1 MNKFNRRDFL
11 KLAGL
16 LPLSFPASRLPVVQT
31 SRPNILIIVFDA
43 FSAYNVSLYGYG
55 RATTPNLDRLSQRA
69 IVYHN
74 HHASSS
80 FTTPGTASLLT
91 GTLPWT
97 HRAMESKGTVID
109 PYITRNIFSA
119 LKDYYRIA
127 YTHNGWANILLEQF
141 RADLEELVPW
151 KSLFLSSFDKFVPA
165 WFGRDSDIATVG
177 WTRTVDV
184 ASEGYSYSLL
194 FSRIYNVLLEHQY
207 ARLIKDFPRGLPST
221 GNIGSEFLLE
231 EGIDWVA
238 KRLPQTPSALS
249 WDISTSSRPTA
260 RITPR
265 SSSMTASPG
274 MVSSRRTS
282 RRMSSPGASPGPLC
296 SNGAGNM
303 MSSSYTWMISSAA
316 SSMNWR
322 PPASSRIPG

>member
-1 MNKFNRRDFL
+1 MKPFNRRDFL

-16 LPLSFPASRLPVVQT
+16 LPLSLPASRLRAAPLLQPGK
-31 SRPNILIIVFDA
+31 PNILVIVFDA
-43 FSAYNVSLYGYG
+43 FSAYDISLYGYG
-55 RATTPNLDRLSQRA
+55 RGTTPNLDRLSQRA

-109 PYITRNIFSA
+109 RFITRNIFSA
-119 LKDYYRIA
+119 LQGYYRIA

-141 RADLEELVPW
+141 RADIDELVPW
-151 KSLFLSSFDKFVPA
+151 KSLFLNSFDKFVPA

-194 FSRIYNVLLEHQY
+194 FSRIYNALLRHQY
-207 ARLIKDFPRGLPST
+207 ARLLKDFHARPALHRQYRQRVPARGR
-221 GNIGSEFLLE
+221 
-231 EGIDWVA
+231 D
-238 KRLPQTPSALS
+238 RL
-249 WDISTSSRPTA
+249 
-260 RITPR
+260 
-265 SSSMTASPG
+265 G
-274 MVSSRRTS
+274 
-282 RRMSSPGASPGPLC
+282 G
-296 SNGAGNM
+296 
-303 MSSSYTWMISSAA
+303 
-316 SSMNWR
+316 
-322 PPASSRIPG
+322 